1 MIIQVC
7 EGIALYAVLAWKLY
21 QLCWAPQD
29 RSLRL
34 VTLCLAF
41 GVAAYPFEVI
51 IGDAV
56 RSQTTVGPILLVW
69 AHEVF
74 LLPLVYVLICFFV
87 FSALES
93 SQARKYAWRQALPL
107 VIALAILTTAAWIL
121 FPKGDPAHYPLS
133 VVSILFLTA
142 DVYTAYGFA
151 VALMWMRRYAR
162 EAGARLRR
170 GLLLASI
177 GLAAMTVAT
186 LLLIAI
192 VIVRWASG
200 AAPAV
205 LVAAQGI
212 LLVPGILVFILG
224 VSYPGAAMRLIAV
237 HVWYKHLRAYH
248 QLRPLWTAL
257 NEAFPDDSLHRARG
271 SYWPELIM
279 LHSVHRRYY
288 RRVIECRDG
297 LVRLSPCI
305 AMVRDEEG
313 EDLALGNQVIRAL
326 QIRAEGLPVSG
337 HAVAVATPAERGLD
351 ADVTELVAL
360 SQQLRPQ

>member
-1 MIIQVC
+1 MIILVC

-21 QLCWAPQD
+21 QLCWAPHD
-29 RSLRL
+29 RLLRL

-41 GVAAYPFEVI
+41 GAAAYPFEVI
-51 IGDAV
+51 MGDAV

-87 FSALES
+87 FSALDS

-107 VIALAILTTAAWIL
+107 VMALAVVTTTAWIL
-121 FPKGDPAHYPLS
+121 FPIGEPAHYPLS
-133 VVSILFLTA
+133 VVSILFLAA
-142 DVYTAYGFA
+142 DVYTAYGF
-151 VALMWMRRYAR
+151 VIALMWTRRYAR
-162 EAGARLRR
+162 AAGARLRR

-177 GLAAMTVAT
+177 GLAAMTTAT

-192 VIVRWASG
+192 VTVRWVSG
-200 AAPAV
+200 SVPAP
-205 LVAAQGI
+205 LVAAQAI
-212 LLVPGILVFILG
+212 LLVPGILAFILG
-224 VSYPGAAMRLIAV
+224 VSYPGAAMRLTAA
-237 HVWYKHLRAYH
+237 HVWCQHLRAYL
-248 QLRPLWTAL
+248 QLRPLWMVL

-271 SYWPELIM
+271 PYWLEPVM

-297 LVRLSPCI
+297 LVRLSPYI
-305 AMVRDEEG
+305 AMVRNEEG
-313 EDLALGNQVIRAL
+313 EARALGHQVTRAL
-326 QIRAEGLPVSG
+326 QVRAQGGLPVSG

-351 ADVTELVAL
+351 ADVTELVTL
-360 SQQLRPQ
+360 SQQLRK